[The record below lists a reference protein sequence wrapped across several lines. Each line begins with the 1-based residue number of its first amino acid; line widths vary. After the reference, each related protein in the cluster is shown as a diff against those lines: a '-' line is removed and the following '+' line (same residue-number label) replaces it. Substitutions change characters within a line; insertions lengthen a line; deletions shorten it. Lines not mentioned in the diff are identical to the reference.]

1 MAKCKMELPVEIMKE
16 IQALSE
22 NSEKMMAEMVK
33 AAAEAVYSE
42 VDGNLKKSF
51 KSTKSLRK
59 GLRITKVYHTKSDDA
74 INIKVGFYGYDSDTK
89 SEKNPKGKPIPL
101 IALAREYGTS
111 RGEKKKPFFRKAFSK
126 KKIELAMQKVQDRYI
141 EGE

>member
-1 MAKCKMELPVEIMKE
+1 MAKCKMELPVEVMKE

-22 NSEKMMAEMVK
+22 NSEKMMSEMLI
-33 AAAEAVYSE
+33 AAAEVVYSE
-42 VDGNLKKSF
+42 VEINLGKSF
-51 KSTKSLRK
+51 KSTRALIK

-74 INIKVGFYGYDSDTK
+74 INIKVGFYGYDSSRI
-89 SEKNPKGKPIPL
+89 SEKYPKGVPIPL

-111 RGEKKKPFFRKAFSK
+111 RGEKKKPFFRKAFSQ
-126 KKIELAMQKVQDRYI
+126 KKIEQAIQKAQDRYI